1 MSTRQKAAQLLVV
14 GFPGTVVTAELA
26 QLLQEGPVGGV
37 LLYERNVES
46 PEQLA
51 VLTTTL
57 QRAAAA
63 GGSGLPLLV
72 AVDQEG
78 GAVRRVREGVPEV
91 PGARTA
97 ATTLTPAEVR
107 HLATEQA
114 EALLRLG
121 INTNLGPVA
130 DVVGDPASF
139 LYQRSY
145 GGDPDMVSAYVSAV
159 VEGQEAAGLVSVVK
173 HFPGHGAATGDSH
186 LGPAVSALGS
196 EEFWAVHLPP
206 FEAAIRADAPA
217 VLVSH
222 IVAEGLGVTVP
233 SSVLGRV
240 IEELLRSGLGF
251 QGVVVTDDMEMGG
264 FSAAGGAGGA
274 APDAVLA
281 GADLVIV
288 GHTAAAQRAAL
299 EALVTAAENG
309 SLPMERLDAA
319 IARVLRLKSE
329 YGLF

>member
-26 QLLQEGPVGGV
+26 RLLQEGPVGGV
-37 LLYERNVES
+37 VLYERNVES
-46 PEQLA
+46 PEQVA
-51 VLTTTL
+51 ALTAAL

-78 GAVRRVREGVPEV
+78 GGIRRVREGVPEV

-121 INTNLGPVA
+121 INTNLAPVA
-130 DVVGDPASF
+130 DVVGDPSSF

-145 GGDPDMVSAYVSAV
+145 GGDPDVVSAYVSAV

-186 LGPAVSALGS
+186 VGPALSALGP
-196 EEFWAVHLPP
+196 EEFWAVHLRP
-206 FEAAIRADAPA
+206 FETAIRAGAPA

-222 IVAEGLGVTVP
+222 IVAEGLGATVP
-233 SSVLGRV
+233 SSVSGRV
-240 IEELLRSGLGF
+240 IEGLLRSGLGF
-251 QGVVVTDDMEMGG
+251 EGVVVTDDMEMGG
-264 FSAAGGAGGA
+264 FPAAAAPGA

-281 GADLVIV
+281 GADLIIV

-299 EALVTAAENG
+299 EALATAVENG

-319 IARVLRLKSE
+319 VARVLHLKSE